1 MRKFI
6 LFLPWLLLSITVRS
20 QTPYVEWQKCLGSTW
35 GDEGLHVQNTSD
47 GGFILLTTVGAG
59 TGDVTGY
66 HGNPAI
72 GDLWVVKLDSKGTV
86 QWSKALG
93 GSFVEAG
100 GAIREAP
107 DGSFVIGATTGSTDG
122 DATAA
127 SHGGLDFWLVK
138 LSATGSILWQR
149 RYGGEKNEYMWDFQF
164 TPDGGYILAG
174 DAESFG
180 GDVTGQHGSE
190 DAWVVKVN
198 SSGNIE
204 WQRCIGGSDQDV
216 AFSVAVLADGYAITG
231 MVWSRDGDI
240 TSHYSDAQDMLVAK
254 LDLTGKVVWVKDL
267 GGSSK
272 DQGAGVVKGSDG
284 GIVVGGY
291 TGSTD
296 GDVIGMKGFMDFWLL
311 KMDDR
316 TGAILWQRCYGG
328 STTAE
333 EAHYLVA
340 TSDGGYAMAGGVNG
354 QVPCASPKAWF
365 VGWVIKIAANG
376 DLQWQKTLSGGYYD
390 MMLGLAPLADG
401 SFAVIGDCGLS
412 NVAGYHKDADPS
424 GLVGDAYIAKLDVS
438 PTPLGSPIQ
447 PPPGSGT
454 GLTIGISSPSG
465 VICAGTAVSISANS
479 ASSTNVTYHW
489 FRNGI
494 DVNNN
499 NPVYTAADFTDG
511 DKVYCVVLPSSTCDL
526 AMQSNTLTIP
536 VVSEGQ
542 LPVALDYSPMP
553 VCSGVQVLFTATSGD
568 AVTQPHYQWQVN
580 GVGAG
585 GDGSTFT
592 TSTLADGDV
601 VSCRLSDDGGC
612 HTPGL
617 ASVTATVY
625 ASPKVGVT
633 PPLVLSKGQSVVLG
647 LPVAG
652 PAAGYTWSPAT
663 GLSDASVANPVASP
677 TRSTVYKL
685 EVVTLDGCRDTGSV
699 TVKVV
704 SRLAIPG
711 AFSPNGDGHNDVFYV
726 VGGPSGS
733 VVKDFLVFDR
743 WGACVFKAHG
753 VAPDDPVY
761 GWDGRIAGQ
770 PAPVGTYV
778 YQICMSLAD
787 STQEVFTG
795 TVVLIR

>member
-1 MRKFI
+1 SR
-6 LFLPWLLLSITVRS
+6 
-20 QTPYVEWQKCLGSTW
+20 
-35 GDEGLHVQNTSD
+35 
-47 GGFILLTTVGAG
+47 
-59 TGDVTGY
+59 
-66 HGNPAI
+66 
-72 GDLWVVKLDSKGTV
+72 
-86 QWSKALG
+86 ALG
-93 GSFVEAG
+93 GSYLEAG
-100 GAIREAP
+100 GSIREAP
-107 DGSFVIGATTGSTDG
+107 DGSFIVGASTNSVDG
-122 DATAA
+122 DATV
-127 SHGGLDFWLVK
+127 SGHGGMDFWLVK

-180 GDVTGQHGSE
+180 GDVSGQHGSE

-198 SSGNIE
+198 GSGDIE

-216 AFSVAVLADGYAITG
+216 AYSVAVLGDGYAITG

-254 LDLTGKVVWVKDL
+254 LDLSGKVVWVKDL
-267 GGSSK
+267 GGSVK

-311 KMDDR
+311 KMDDK

-333 EAHYLVA
+333 EAHCLVA
-340 TSDGGYAMAGGVNG
+340 TPDGGYAMAGGVNG

-438 PTPLGSPIQ
+438 PTPPGSPIQ
-447 PPPGSGT
+447 PPPGGAT
-454 GLTIGISSPSG
+454 GVTIGISSPSG
-465 VICAGTAVSISANS
+465 VICAGAAVTLAANS
-479 ASSTNVTYHW
+479 ASSANVMYQW
-489 FRNGI
+489 FRNGK

-499 NPVYTAADFTDG
+499 NPVYTAADFANG
-511 DKVYCVVLPSSTCDL
+511 DQVYCVIVPSSTCDV

-536 VVSEGQ
+536 VVSNGQ
-542 LPVALDYSPMP
+542 LSLTLDLSPAP
-553 VCSGVQVLFTATSGD
+553 LCSGMPAYLTANSAD
-568 AVTQPHYQWQVN
+568 VVTQPHYQWQVN
-580 GVGAG
+580 GAIAG
-585 GDGSTFT
+585 GDAPVFT
-592 TSTLADGDV
+592 TSALVNGDV
-601 VSCRLSDDGGC
+601 VSCRFSDQGSC
-612 HTPGL
+612 HTPAD
-617 ASVTATVY
+617 ASVTATVVV
-625 ASPKVGVT
+625 SPKVGAS
-633 PPLVLSKGQSVVLG
+633 PPPVVLSKGQSVVLG

-652 PAAGYTWSPAT
+652 QVVSYTWTPAT
-663 GLSDASVANPVASP
+663 GLSDAGVANPVASP
-677 TRSTVYKL
+677 TRSTVYTL
-685 EVVTLDGCRDTGSV
+685 EVVTADGCRDTGSI

-711 AFSPNGDGHNDVFYV
+711 AFSPNGDGRNDVFYV
-726 VGGPSGS
+726 IGGPSGS

-743 WGACVFKAHG
+743 WGACVFQAHG
-753 VAPDDPVY
+753 VAPDDPAY

-778 YQICMSLAD
+778 YKIRMGLTD
-787 STQEVFTG
+787 SEQEVFTG